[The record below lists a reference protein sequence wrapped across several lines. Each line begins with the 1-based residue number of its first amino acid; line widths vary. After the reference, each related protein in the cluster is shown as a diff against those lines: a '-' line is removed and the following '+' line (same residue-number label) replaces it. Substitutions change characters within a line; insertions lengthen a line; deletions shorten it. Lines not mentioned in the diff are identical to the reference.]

1 MQHEFA
7 RAEYY
12 SNRVADVVGKWETGE
27 KSLRY
32 SEVIL
37 HPHPHSPDAQDD
49 NLRFFS
55 YVKEELV
62 TLRPIKP
69 GLLGKFEIQLR
80 LIGSD
85 CKQ

>member
-1 MQHEFA
+1 M
-7 RAEYY
+7 
-12 SNRVADVVGKWETGE
+12 VGKWEMGK
-27 KSLRY
+27 KSPRY

-49 NLRFFS
+49 NSRFFF
-55 YVKEELV
+55 YVEEELV
-62 TLRPIKP
+62 TLRLINP
-69 GLLGKFEIQLR
+69 GLLGKSEIQLR

>member
-49 NLRFFS
+49 NLRFFFLCGRRTGNS
-55 YVKEELV
+55 KTYQTWIV
-62 TLRPIKP
+62 
-69 GLLGKFEIQLR
+69 GEI
-80 LIGSD
+80 
-85 CKQ
+85 